1 MCAAEA
7 ARPLSADEADRL
19 FEPLANA
26 SALVLA
32 VSGGPDSTALLLL
45 ASRWHA
51 RRATKRAAPKLL
63 AVTVDHALRPQSA
76 REARAVK
83 QLARTLVVPH
93 QILRWQGG
101 KPRSGLQEAARAA
114 RYRLLGRAAR
124 RVRADYVVTAH
135 TLDDQ
140 AETVLMR
147 LLRGSG
153 MAGLAAMRRIA
164 PLPLKHVPQKTC
176 PGLEPGWEPVLRK
189 RTCSSKEVEQD
200 DDSKKSHPALATSL
214 PFVRLARPF
223 LDIPK
228 ARLVATLR
236 RAGIAFF
243 EDASNRDPRFTRARL
258 RELMPVLAREGLDA
272 PRIALLARRIARAE
286 LALEHAVDMA
296 AAGLIAPPP
305 GEGLRARTCA
315 PGAGT
320 HEPIALDAERLFALP
335 AEIAVRL
342 LSRAITHIGGEGS
355 LQLGKLE
362 AMYDELSATAGTRL
376 RRTLAGALVTLEAG
390 KLLVERAP
398 PRSTSTSA
406 RSAKKKAVSLGR
418 RSACT

>member
-1 MCAAEA
+1 VCAAEVA
-7 ARPLSADEADRL
+7 QPLSAAEADRL

-164 PLPLKHVPQKTC
+164 PLPLEHVPQK
-176 PGLEPGWEPVLRK
+176 WPVLRK

-200 DDSKKSHPALATSL
+200 DDSKKSHPALATSP

-342 LSRAITHIGGEGS
+342 LGRAITHIGGEGS

>member
-164 PLPLKHVPQKTC
+164 PLPLEHVPQK
-176 PGLEPGWEPVLRK
+176 WPVLRK

-200 DDSKKSHPALATSL
+200 DDSKKSHPALATSP

-342 LSRAITHIGGEGS
+342 LGRAITHIGGEGS

-418 RSACT
+418 RPACT